1 MHLSI
6 EARAKR
12 EKRSENVNSIIY
24 VLAAV
29 AIFLGGYHAH
39 DYFHTCPLPEA
50 PKVIAESE
58 TNVQTEV
65 AYVPKTD
72 KADIDVQ
79 IGKPELV
86 VKVNGQETAV
96 QKTDAEKYVF
106 DKNKLSLQQ
115 TSKAELN
122 IEVPVID
129 KTRRYT
135 LGVGMSEDGL
145 VGMVDFPISRKEYV
159 GCWIAGN
166 DDNVMGGLTIKF

>member
-1 MHLSI
+1 M
-6 EARAKR
+6 
-12 EKRSENVNSIIY
+12 NSIIY

-79 IGKPELV
+79 IGKPELL

-135 LGVGMSEDGL
+135 LGVGISKD
-145 VGMVDFPISRKEYV
+145 GMVGLLDFPISRKEYI
-159 GCWIAGN
+159 GGWIAGN
-166 DDNVMGGLTIKF
+166 GDDVMCGLSVRF